1 MKKLIAILL
10 LGMIT
15 GLSYGQTFL
24 RADYIQIGRKQSSGI
39 QWNETEAV
47 DILIKVDQNKAE
59 IYSKTKQVY
68 RKISQ
73 ITQTPTSSKWLC
85 ADGDGTQC
93 HLYVFYLKEKPGVV
107 FIGVEYS
114 DLTWYYTTHFE

>member
-1 MKKLIAILL
+1 MIAGFI
-10 LGMIT
+10 
-15 GLSYGQTFL
+15 FL
-24 RADYIQIGRKQSSGI
+24 RLRGI
-39 QWNETEAV
+39 LGKRTGYEGKSPAQFQEV
-47 DILIKVDQNKAE
+47 LKKIKVDQNKAE

-73 ITQTPTSSKWLC
+73 VTQTPTSSKWLC
-85 ADGDGTQC
+85 ADSDGTHC